1 LSIQQYR
8 WYLPGKIMKAKSII
22 PALVL
27 ALPAL
32 AATSALAVEA
42 AANPSFYVGGNLGK
56 SDFKINCE
64 AGLSCSNPSVNFK
77 LLAGYQFSPNFA
89 VEGAYANFGTV
100 KASDDSF
107 REKARLH
114 SFTLAGLGI
123 IPLSSE
129 AQLFGKLG
137 VHFSRGKLD
146 VEYPY
151 EGISASDSGHKTGLL
166 LGAGVQYDFT
176 RNLAGRFEYERLN
189 FGSDTLLADKHNLNV
204 FSLGLL
210 YKF

>member
-1 LSIQQYR
+1 
-8 WYLPGKIMKAKSII
+8 MKVKSII
-22 PALVL
+22 SALIV
-27 ALPAL
+27 ALPSL
-32 AATSALAVEA
+32 VATSALAADA

-56 SDFKINCE
+56 SDFKISCE
-64 AGLSCSNPSVNFK
+64 TGFSCSNPSVNFK

-100 KASDDSF
+100 KESDESSKA
-107 REKARLH
+107 KARLH

-129 AQLFGKLG
+129 AQVFGKLG
-137 VHFSRGKLD
+137 VHFTRGKLD
-146 VEYPY
+146 IELPY
-151 EGISASDSGHKTGLL
+151 EGVSRSDSGHKTGFL
-166 LGAGVQYDFT
+166 LGAGLQYDFT
-176 RNLAGRFEYERLN
+176 RNLAGRFEYELLN
-189 FGSDTLLADKHNLNV
+189 FGSDTLLTDKHNLNV